1 MYQLKNDQLTIVAT
15 DNGAMLT
22 SIQSADGLEYLWQ
35 GDPVHWAG
43 QAPICFPICGGLR
56 NGRAMTKTQ
65 KSIVL
70 GRHGFARNSQFDLM
84 EQEVD
89 RLLFRLQSN
98 SETLCVFPFPF
109 ILEIQYC
116 LVEDSVAVTYA
127 VTNPGK
133 EILPFFIG
141 GHPAFNCP
149 IEDSLDFSDYA
160 VQFDQEI
167 ARQTLANCE
176 GGLLSAENLVQLE
189 FDGRHLPL
197 KQALFKNGALVF
209 DQIAS
214 KSVTLTSSKGTH
226 GLELTYPD
234 FKNLLIWSSGT
245 NAPFVALEPWN
256 GLATLIEESDIFE
269 EKRDLQL
276 ALPGETKAYTYCMR
290 FF

>member
-1 MYQLKNDQLTIVAT
+1 MYQLKNDHLRLLVT
-15 DNGAMLT
+15 DQGAMLT
-22 SIQSADGLEYLWQ
+22 SIQSVTGLEYLWQ
-35 GDPVHWAG
+35 GDPAHWAG

-56 NGRAMTKTQ
+56 HGRAVTRSQ
-65 KSIVL
+65 KAIVL
-70 GRHGFARNSQFDLM
+70 GRHGFARNSRFDLV
-84 EQEVD
+84 EQEAD

-98 SETLCVFPFPF
+98 SETLSMFPFEF
-109 ILEIQYC
+109 ALEIQYR
-116 LVEDSVAVTYA
+116 LVDDYVRVTYA
-127 VTNPGK
+127 VTNPAA
-133 EILPFFIG
+133 EVLPFFIG

-149 IEDSLDFSDYA
+149 IEEHLDFSDYD
-160 VQFDQEI
+160 VRFDQEI
-167 ARQTLANCE
+167 ATQVLSNCE
-176 GGLLSAENLVQLE
+176 GGLLSSENRVQLD

-197 KQALFKNGALVF
+197 KQELFKDGALIF
-209 DQIAS
+209 DQITS
-214 KSVTLTSSKGTH
+214 KAVTLTSPKGSH

-276 ALPGETKAYTYCMR
+276 ALPGETKAYTYSMR